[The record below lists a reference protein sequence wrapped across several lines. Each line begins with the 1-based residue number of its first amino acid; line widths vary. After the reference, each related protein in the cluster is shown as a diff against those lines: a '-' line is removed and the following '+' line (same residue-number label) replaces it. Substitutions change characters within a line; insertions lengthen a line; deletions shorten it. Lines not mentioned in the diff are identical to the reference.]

1 MRNRCEEGVISK
13 YSGDRSKSI
22 VEFLLRIAIH
32 RWKQR
37 FSIVFPAGRIAS
49 LKVATISRSVT
60 SDSRPGDNVP
70 DVFNFRPSG
79 KLSREGTSTT
89 TTTTMQR
96 RPLPSVAIHHRYRD
110 SSTFYKSSI
119 QTSSL
124 GRKKFKEEEDTRN
137 FYFSLPKP
145 ASPPFPPP
153 LPPYWNRTKPNIS
166 KFFFSSNSIASA

>member
-49 LKVATISRSVT
+49 LKVAAISRSVT

-79 KLSREGTSTT
+79 KLSREGTS
-89 TTTTMQR
+89 TTMQR

-145 ASPPFPPP
+145 ASPPPPP
-153 LPPYWNRTKPNIS
+153 LLLPLGTKPNIS